1 MNPQGVLSL
10 AVLLGAA
17 TLLPA
22 LVLAATSFVK
32 VSVVLG
38 SLRNALGAPQIPGN
52 LAVLGLSAILTLH
65 VMAPTGEAV
74 LAAAGPSITAAA
86 TADPLTPQGAAAWT
100 RAWALSRP
108 PVVRFLRVNAR
119 PEDRA
124 FFVDLARRS
133 RARQPT
139 VGAAAEVREDDVAV
153 LLPAFVVSELTRAFM
168 IAFLLLLPFL
178 VVDLVVANV
187 LASAG
192 LHGVTPTSVALPFKL
207 LLFVGADGWHH
218 LARSL
223 VLAYR

>member
-10 AVLLGAA
+10 AILLGAA

-22 LVLAATSFVK
+22 MILAATSFVK

-38 SLRNALGAPQIPGN
+38 SLRNAFGASHMPGN

-65 VMAPTGEAV
+65 VMAPTAEAV
-74 LAAAGPSITAAA
+74 LTAAGPALTQAA
-86 TADPLTPQGAAAWT
+86 TSDPMTAQGADAWA
-100 RAWALSRP
+100 RAWSLSRP
-108 PVVRFLRVNAR
+108 SVTRFLSANAR
-119 PEDRA
+119 PDDRA
-124 FFVDLARRS
+124 FFADLARRS
-133 RARQPT
+133 RARQRVEAT
-139 VGAAAEVREDDVAV
+139 VRDDDVTV

-192 LHGVTPTSVALPFKL
+192 LHAVSPSSVALPFKL
-207 LLFVGADGWHH
+207 LLFISADGWHH
-218 LARSL
+218 LARAL
-223 VLAYR
+223 VLSYR